1 MSNLVQ
7 HKSVVIANG
16 ATTSGAIEL
25 EGGATIVGIRLPSA
39 FTGTSITL
47 TESTSTTGTFQAV
60 YDNTGTQI
68 TFTVAAS
75 RTVLID
81 PSYTLGLRFIKLV
94 SGSSEGA
101 DRTIQVIIKEL

>member
-7 HKSVVIANG
+7 HRSVVISSG
-16 ATTSGAIEL
+16 GTTSGAIEL
-25 EGGATIVGIRLPSA
+25 EGGATLVGIRMPSA
-39 FTGTSITL
+39 FTGTAMTF

-60 YDNTGTQI
+60 YDSAGQI
-68 TFTVAAS
+68 SLTVAAS
-75 RTVLID
+75 RTIMID
-81 PSYTLGLRFIKLV
+81 PARTRGLRFIKLV